1 MMTRL
6 PLSFRHPGSVV
17 ASDAL
22 DCYSSRPHPLQRKKP
37 IIVIVARLLL
47 RARRRAGGRW
57 LGLALLA
64 AGAGLAL
71 ARACV
76 RGGVSRAPIA
86 IAVSMCASSLQSQ
99 RGGKTDLTVALSSLG
114 MLGLGQDI
122 S

>member
-57 LGLALLA
+57 LGLALLLA
-64 AGAGLAL
+64 LGWRWRVRACAGA
-71 ARACV
+71 
-76 RGGVSRAPIA
+76 
-86 IAVSMCASSLQSQ
+86 
-99 RGGKTDLTVALSSLG
+99 
-114 MLGLGQDI
+114 
-122 S
+122 